1 MPLVLRLHGNSDL
14 QSFLVLNSTTMTQMI
29 RIATVSTIAIALI
42 HLIVDVFHI
51 GIVLHGQIRRV
62 KENSIGNSKQSYGIL
77 MVPYPKLVKPIQRS
91 VFICRFEVKFGLG
104 PKREGDRN
112 ARAQLE
118 FNNYWGKIR
127 VRVD

>member
-51 GIVLHGQIRRV
+51 GIV
-62 KENSIGNSKQSYGIL
+62 
-77 MVPYPKLVKPIQRS
+77 
-91 VFICRFEVKFGLG
+91 
-104 PKREGDRN
+104 
-112 ARAQLE
+112 
-118 FNNYWGKIR
+118 
-127 VRVD
+127 